1 MLSVFRE
8 STALLVLEGHNS
20 ISTQKSKHEFPLI
33 CPWFYVYIILLI
45 SFAGEQKQIH
55 SLLVEMILQ
64 GCDPSQKAEQESTF
78 HAQATTAEMMCK
90 MALLLFTQGF

>member
-1 MLSVFRE
+1 MDGTGS
-8 STALLVLEGHNS
+8 
-20 ISTQKSKHEFPLI
+20 
-33 CPWFYVYIILLI
+33 
-45 SFAGEQKQIH
+45 GEQKQIH